1 MTKLLSWFHRIRFSI
16 PTTALVLV
24 LAWLLMS
31 GARAMGQAVP
41 AGSGDANPADQ
52 PLAGQDLGSSLSLNQ
67 GVNAINAENQSF
79 DRFGLGLAA
88 SGGEQ
93 TNFLGTQ
100 TNQQSAGFAQFT
112 ADGGLVLRSSRTRY
126 FLLYQPQFNWYP
138 SYSAVNN
145 FAQSGFQSI
154 DHVLSDRAGVTWN
167 TTAARFL
174 SLNQYLPQTL
184 GIGGIGVVV
193 PTLGTQLLENSF
205 EMTNAATNVT
215 FRYLMSPKM
224 TFTGTAT
231 GAFFLMVPADVVGAN
246 ENITERFLTTGADLR
261 LDYQLT
267 LRDTV
272 GAELTPIYLYGIT
285 PKGHEA
291 AETIQATYQRQ
302 LTPTWNARV
311 AAGPLFIQSSS
322 AEYGNSQ
329 NISYAVNAS
338 LTRQVRQS
346 QFAASYSRALLVN
359 LLSPSFLSN
368 SFGASGYSPVGG
380 HWIFTESG
388 SFTRYSGTGTYEA
401 GRVFGGSAQASY
413 QVSTQVQL
421 FALYSL
427 YSENFSTTTTSS
439 TSGFTR
445 NQFSGG
451 IRFNLGNPM
460 TRGGTQ

>member
-231 GAFFLMVPADVVGAN
+231 GAFFLMVPA
-246 ENITERFLTTGADLR
+246 
-261 LDYQLT
+261 
-267 LRDTV
+267 
-272 GAELTPIYLYGIT
+272 
-285 PKGHEA
+285 
-291 AETIQATYQRQ
+291 
-302 LTPTWNARV
+302 
-311 AAGPLFIQSSS
+311 
-322 AEYGNSQ
+322 
-329 NISYAVNAS
+329 
-338 LTRQVRQS
+338 
-346 QFAASYSRALLVN
+346 
-359 LLSPSFLSN
+359 
-368 SFGASGYSPVGG
+368 
-380 HWIFTESG
+380 
-388 SFTRYSGTGTYEA
+388 
-401 GRVFGGSAQASY
+401 
-413 QVSTQVQL
+413 
-421 FALYSL
+421 
-427 YSENFSTTTTSS
+427 
-439 TSGFTR
+439 
-445 NQFSGG
+445 
-451 IRFNLGNPM
+451 
-460 TRGGTQ
+460 

>member
-16 PTTALVLV
+16 PTAALVLALV
-24 LAWLLMS
+24 WLLMS

-100 TNQQSAGFAQFT
+100 TNQQSAGYAQFT

-126 FLLYQPQFNWYP
+126 FLLYQPQYNWYP
-138 SYSAVNN
+138 GYSAVNN
-145 FAQSGFQSI
+145 FAQSAYQSV
-154 DHVLSDRAGVTWN
+154 DHVLSDRAGLMWN

-215 FRYLMSPKM
+215 LRYLMSAKM

-231 GAFFLMVPADVVGAN
+231 GAFFLMVPADVIGAN
-246 ENITERFLTTGADLR
+246 ENITERFLTSGADLR

-285 PKGHEA
+285 PEGHEA

-302 LTPTWNARV
+302 LTPTWNVRAG
-311 AAGPLFIQSSS
+311 AGPLFIQSSS
-322 AEYGNSQ
+322 AEYGSSQ
-329 NISYAVNAS
+329 NTSYAVNAS
-338 LTRQVRQS
+338 LNRQVRQS
-346 QFAASYSRALLVN
+346 QFAASYSRALSGESVVAQ
-359 LLSPSFLSN
+359 LSSPILSAPAATSRWGVIGFSPNRDRLRATPGAGTMKRAGFLEGPRKPPIRSHRKC
-368 SFGASGYSPVGG
+368 SCS
-380 HWIFTESG
+380 
-388 SFTRYSGTGTYEA
+388 R
-401 GRVFGGSAQASY
+401 
-413 QVSTQVQL
+413 
-421 FALYSL
+421 LYSVF
-427 YSENFSTTTTSS
+427 SENFSTTTTPS
-439 TSGFTR
+439 TYRIYPQS
-445 NQFSGG
+445 
-451 IRFNLGNPM
+451 I
-460 TRGGTQ
+460 

>member
-1 MTKLLSWFHRIRFSI
+1 MV
-16 PTTALVLV
+16 LVLV
-24 LAWLLMS
+24 WPLMS
-31 GARAMGQAVP
+31 GVRAMGQAVP
-41 AGSGDANPADQ
+41 AGTGDANPAVQ
-52 PLAGQDLGSSLSLNQ
+52 PLAGQDLGTSLSLNQ

-100 TNQQSAGFAQFT
+100 TNQQSAAFAQFT

-126 FLLYQPQFNWYP
+126 FLLYQPQYNWYP
-138 SYSAVNN
+138 SFSAVNN
-145 FAQSGFQSI
+145 FSQSVYQSV
-154 DHVLSDRAGVTWN
+154 DHLLSDRSGIMWN

-205 EMTNAATNVT
+205 EVTNAATNLT

-261 LDYQLT
+261 MDYQWT

-272 GAELTPIYLYGIT
+272 GVELTPIYLYGIT
-285 PKGHEA
+285 PTGHEA
-291 AETIQATYQRQ
+291 AETIQGTYQRQ
-302 LTPTWNARV
+302 LTPTWTARV
-311 AAGPLFIQSSS
+311 GAGPLFIQSSTS
-322 AEYGNSQ
+322 EYGSSQ
-329 NISYAVNAS
+329 YTSYAVNGALS
-338 LTRQVRQS
+338 RQVRQS
-346 QFAASYSRALLVN
+346 QFSGSYSRALLVN
-359 LLSPSFLSN
+359 LLGPSFVADSL
-368 SFGASGYSPVGG
+368 GASGYTPVGG
-380 HWIFTESG
+380 HWIITESA
-388 SFTRYSGTGTYEA
+388 SYTRYSGSATYEA
-401 GRVFGGSAQASY
+401 GHLLGGSAQASY
-413 QVSTQVQL
+413 QVSSQVQL
-421 FALYSL
+421 FAVYSVF
-427 YSENFSTTTTSS
+427 SEDFATTTSPS

-460 TRGGTQ
+460 TRGGMQ